1 MICRSE
7 NHFTQRR
14 RSVAASG
21 RRRRRFPWRI
31 RRVSS
36 TKSRLRAGAK
46 DLCTDRWRS
55 DRRGPRFVG
64 GRCLE
69 IGPAIPAVVIVYD
82 ARFLDHVAS
91 PFHVERPDR
100 LRSIVER
107 LEKEGLWRDVV
118 RPSTAAVAD
127 LRRVHRDTYVEL
139 LQHLGEGSVDPE
151 TAVHPETFEIATR
164 AVGAV
169 LDATRAAVRDG
180 RATVALVRPPGHH
193 AGPDYG
199 GGFCYL
205 NNVAVAAADQVAE
218 GRRVAILDYDAHHG
232 NGTRDIFA
240 DSASVL
246 YLSTHE
252 YGIYPGTGPAED
264 VGTGEGRGFTVNIP
278 FSAGC
283 GDTSYLAAHDRIVE
297 PIVEQFRPDLIL
309 VSLGI
314 DAHYRDPLTSLV
326 LSSPGYVELLA
337 RSAALATRLCGSRFA
352 VALEGGYHLDALGEV
367 IAGVVA
373 GLRGRSLSLGLS
385 DVLDE
390 KGRGGP
396 AIEAT
401 IRAHRPFWNLR

>member
-1 MICRSE
+1 MFRGVIFNRDKL
-7 NHFTQRR
+7 
-14 RSVAASG
+14 V
-21 RRRRRFPWRI
+21 P
-31 RRVSS
+31 
-36 TKSRLRAGAK
+36 RAQK
-46 DLCTDRWRS
+46 R
-55 DRRGPRFVG
+55 PR
-64 GRCLE
+64 RCLE
-69 IGPAIPAVVIVYD
+69 VGPGPPSAVLVYD
-82 ARFLDHVAS
+82 PRFLDHVSS

-100 LRSIVER
+100 LRSIVSHLER
-107 LEKEGLWRDVV
+107 AGLFTDVE
-118 RPSTAAVAD
+118 RASPATVAEVK
-127 LRRVHRDTYVEL
+127 RVHRETYLEYF
-139 LQHLGEGSVDPE
+139 QALGEGLLDPE
-151 TAVHPETFEIATR
+151 TAVHPGTFDLVLLA
-164 AVGAV
+164 AGAV
-169 LDATRAAVRDG
+169 LRGTRSAMRDG
-180 RATVALVRPPGHH
+180 RPIVALVRPPGHH

-205 NNVAVAAADQVAE
+205 NNVAIAAADQIAE

-240 DSASVL
+240 DNASVL

-252 YGIYPGTGPAED
+252 YGIFPGTGPAED
-264 VGTGEGRGFTVNIP
+264 VGTGDGRGFTVNIP

-283 GDTSYLAAHDRIVE
+283 GDASYLAAHDRIVE
-297 PIVEQFRPDLIL
+297 PIVEQFRPDGIL

-326 LSSPGYVELLA
+326 LSSPGYVELVT

-373 GLRGRSLSLGLS
+373 RFRGRSIPLALSE
-385 DVLDE
+385 VLDD

>member
-1 MICRSE
+1 M
-7 NHFTQRR
+7 
-14 RSVAASG
+14 
-21 RRRRRFPWRI
+21 
-31 RRVSS
+31 
-36 TKSRLRAGAK
+36 L
-46 DLCTDRWRS
+46 
-55 DRRGPRFVG
+55 
-64 GRCLE
+64 
-69 IGPAIPAVVIVYD
+69 VYD
-82 ARFLDHVAS
+82 PRFLDHVAS
-91 PFHVERPDR
+91 PLHVERPDR
-100 LRSIVER
+100 LRSIVSHLEQAGLFTDVER
-107 LEKEGLWRDVV
+107 A
-118 RPSTAAVAD
+118 PPATFAAVQ
-127 LRRVHRDTYVEL
+127 RVHKEPYLEHF
-139 LQHLGEGSVDPE
+139 QNLGEGLLDPE
-151 TAVHPETFEIATR
+151 TVVHPGTFDLALL
-164 AVGAV
+164 AAGAV
-169 LDATRAAVRDG
+169 LHGTRSAVRDG
-180 RATVALVRPPGHH
+180 RPAVALVRPPGHH

-264 VGTGEGRGFTVNIP
+264 VGTGEGRGFTVNVP

-283 GDTSYLAAHDRIVE
+283 GDASYVAAHDRLVE
-297 PIVEQFRPDLIL
+297 PIVEQFRPDVIV

-326 LSSPGYVELLA
+326 LSSPGYVELVT
-337 RSAALATRLCGSRFA
+337 RSAALATRLCGNRFA

-373 GLRGRSLSLGLS
+373 RLRGRSSRLALSE
-385 DVLDE
+385 VLDDT
-390 KGRGGP
+390 GRGHS